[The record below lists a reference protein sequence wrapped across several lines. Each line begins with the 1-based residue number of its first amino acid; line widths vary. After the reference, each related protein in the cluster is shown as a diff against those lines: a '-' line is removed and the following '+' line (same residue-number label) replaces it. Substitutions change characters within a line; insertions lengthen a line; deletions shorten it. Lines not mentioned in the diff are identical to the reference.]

1 MLVRVRNVGARA
13 FMRESGLSMHLLLV
27 SHGNGR
33 AGRGHDDERYLCLA
47 GFSKIQFRLIIKS
60 LLKCCKRAKFLSIYV
75 NSPSRNVAFANLV
88 KECGNSKFLSLST
101 SERFRVR
108 AFIIV
113 FRP

>member
-47 GFSKIQFRLIIKS
+47 GSLASTPFSSLDQNRVSTYYSKLIKMLQESKI
-60 LLKCCKRAKFLSIYV
+60 
-75 NSPSRNVAFANLV
+75 P
-88 KECGNSKFLSLST
+88 
-101 SERFRVR
+101 
-108 AFIIV
+108 
-113 FRP
+113 